1 MKQFL
6 SLFSLLL
13 VGASLAVSP
22 VCQASAT
29 PLDDTENP
37 SSLSRLPVK
46 LQWIILEK
54 LTPEEEGRVATDC
67 NLWHQGAQE
76 HLTAPLRL
84 ECDQMLYDVPTPF
97 RDWSLL
103 AANRALALT
112 LDEDGFV
119 FVPFGPYYFP
129 EHSTALCDEDVA
141 PFLSQLYEKAFSEK
155 KEALSSQD
163 LLCLKAVLP
172 WSRVVVDLQKEGM
185 KAKALNVLLDL
196 KGNPSLIRFSQAL
209 TREIVQNTP
218 HTLVLT
224 NQELKH
230 YQRRLKDL
238 FGAHPDQCVHLVTEV
253 PRNIVI
259 RSPSFPSSEPI
270 GCLALREGLLSGVRH
285 LRVSNPHH
293 EAALVGK
300 FSLAPDLISL
310 DIKDWSALRQVFEH
324 FAEGG
329 VSLVSFDPRG
339 LTGVVKLDETF
350 LHHATNLND
359 DSKKKIERFRKEVE
373 ERHTKTQKKRV
384 G

>member
-1 MKQFL
+1 
-6 SLFSLLL
+6 
-13 VGASLAVSP
+13 
-22 VCQASAT
+22 
-29 PLDDTENP
+29 
-37 SSLSRLPVK
+37 
-46 LQWIILEK
+46 
-54 LTPEEEGRVATDC
+54 
-67 NLWHQGAQE
+67 
-76 HLTAPLRL
+76 
-84 ECDQMLYDVPTPF
+84 
-97 RDWSLL
+97 
-103 AANRALALT
+103 
-112 LDEDGFV
+112 
-119 FVPFGPYYFP
+119 
-129 EHSTALCDEDVA
+129 
-141 PFLSQLYEKAFSEK
+141 
-155 KEALSSQD
+155 
-163 LLCLKAVLP
+163 
-172 WSRVVVDLQKEGM
+172 
-185 KAKALNVLLDL
+185 
-196 KGNPSLIRFSQAL
+196 
-209 TREIVQNTP
+209 VQNTP